1 MNWIFRTILK
11 LFVLSFL
18 AGGAVACHSSRKT
31 VKGSAVIP
39 ARKIDYKEMRDE
51 VNSRDYDVPMI
62 GELISE
68 AARWLG
74 VPYRYAGNDKGGVDC
89 SGLTSQ
95 VFLKTLNVKMPRSSR
110 EQQQWCKSID
120 KDNLKPGDL
129 VFFATGSN
137 RNRVSHVGIYI
148 GNGDIIH
155 ASSSRGVVVSNL
167 AETYYMMRYH
177 SSGRP
182 EVISQLYASA
192 PKKRGKNKSKSS
204 KSQSQSES
212 HGLDYY
218 PSPTPPPTSSPN
230 PEVTL
235 PEISI
240 DTLIEQQVD
249 SIANAITEKP
259 ILPSP
264 QISPY
269 EPSDTI
275 LTQFFD

>member
-18 AGGAVACHSSRKT
+18 AGGTVACHSSRKT

-129 VFFATGSN
+129 VFFATGSD

-218 PSPTPPPTSSPN
+218 PSPTPPPTSSP
-230 PEVTL
+230 L
-235 PEISI
+235 PEITI

-264 QISPY
+264 QISPV